1 MAERFPAAVCL
12 GSLDALEEEVLDYK
26 LSPPS
31 AIPSVR
37 REPGKPTKS
46 AELCWQEIGRMKT
59 CGTPRFPNCTR
70 LAKSLPISNADT
82 ERVFSIVRKIV
93 TDYFTEMNKSMLCAL
108 VSCNLNSNSNCY
120 DLETPKEL
128 LKRAKVATVENNR
141 ECSNRDVYLS
151 HVLSFIFVLSLF

>member
-1 MAERFPAAVCL
+1 MLLKKRYWTISFHHLLQYHLFV
-12 GSLDALEEEVLDYK
+12 GSLENPQRV
-26 LSPPS
+26 PNC
-31 AIPSVR
+31 V
-37 REPGKPTKS
+37 
-46 AELCWQEIGRMKT
+46 CWQEIGRMKT

-82 ERVFSIVRKIV
+82 QRVFSIVRKIV
-93 TDYFTEMNKSMLCAL
+93 TDYFTEMDKSMLCAL